1 VELSVRCVEGQYAR
15 GVQQLQRRAIAVLLG
30 PGDTADLA
38 ADLFQ
43 PRTETTITTNKEEVG
58 DLLAV

>member
-1 VELSVRCVEGQYAR
+1 VKESMAS
-15 GVQQLQRRAIAVLLG
+15 
-30 PGDTADLA
+30 
-38 ADLFQ
+38 LFR